1 MARLIRKEADAQMPV
16 KVGNETKWVCMCGL
30 SSNQP
35 FCDGSHKKKTADE
48 EAGKLY
54 IYHQDGTTTE
64 GKQRCNSSSSA
75 HIAPI
80 YLVAIVHSMVSYV
93 CMKTCCRDIVG
104 LSDEYEHTF
113 FRFSEIVIEIFL

>member
-1 MARLIRKEADAQMPV
+1 MAKLLRKEADAPMPV
-16 KVGNETKWVCMCGL
+16 KVGNETNWVCMCDFPAI
-30 SSNQP
+30 SP

-48 EAGKLY
+48 ETGKIY

-75 HIAPI
+75 HIAPF
-80 YLVAIVHSMVSYV
+80 YLVAIVRSMVSYV

-113 FRFSEIVIEIFL
+113 FRFPEIVIEIFL

>member
-1 MARLIRKEADAQMPV
+1 MDKI
-16 KVGNETKWVCMCGL
+16 NETISEQRRSEISERVVSIQSRNTPITL
-30 SSNQP
+30 RS
-35 FCDGSHKKKTADE
+35 KKKTADK
-48 EAGKLY
+48 EAGKIY

-64 GKQRCNSSSSA
+64 GKQGCNSSSSA
-75 HIAPI
+75 HIAPF
-80 YLVAIVHSMVSYV
+80 YLVAIVRSMVSHV